1 MNLAADL
8 VHSASAHADR
18 VALRLGDTR
27 VTYRELD
34 AASERV
40 AGLLRARGIRPGDRV
55 GVMLPNVMEFAAVYY
70 GVLRAGGV
78 VVPMNPLLKAR
89 EVAYYLRDSGARL
102 AFVWH
107 GCADEAQAGT
117 NQAESDAIVVDPA
130 TFADVVLAGAQP
142 VAQVVE
148 RRADDT
154 AVILYTSGTT
164 GQPKGAELTHAN
176 LSCNAEVVATD
187 LLRLTADDVIFG
199 GLPLFHSFGQT
210 CTLNAAVAAGAC
222 LTLLPRFDPTQ
233 ALQIPRAV

>member
-1 MNLAADL
+1 VNLAADL

-40 AGLLRARGIRPGDRV
+40 AGLLRDRGIRPGDRV
-55 GVMLPNVMEFAAVYY
+55 GVMLPNVMEFTAVYY

-89 EVAYYLRDSGARL
+89 EVACYLRDSGARL

-107 GCADEAQAGT
+107 GCTDEAQAGT

-142 VAQVVE
+142 VAKWWNAGRTTPRSSCTPPAPPASPRVPNSPMPTFPATP
-148 RRADDT
+148 RWSPPTCFGSPPTWLPARA
-154 AVILYTSGTT
+154 
-164 GQPKGAELTHAN
+164 
-176 LSCNAEVVATD
+176 
-187 LLRLTADDVIFG
+187 
-199 GLPLFHSFGQT
+199 
-210 CTLNAAVAAGAC
+210 
-222 LTLLPRFDPTQ
+222 
-233 ALQIPRAV
+233 